1 MTTDIQALAKSL
13 HPLEIRILLSYGKGD
28 ELTIEGVERGLGFK
42 PGNGN
47 QALSWLAGKGL
58 AREIRRETAVF
69 YELTDLGRR
78 WKENGTPE
86 ERIAALAR
94 EKPGALGLPE
104 IAEALGLE
112 KKDVGSAFG
121 SLSKLGAL
129 ALDGDKKVVPAA
141 PAEKPG
147 AAALAA
153 HFAVL
158 RGLLE
163 KAAAPAGAGSA
174 ALAGAAAGSAGLES
188 ATAASAAPASS
199 GPKSATA
206 ASSAPAGA
214 ESAGSAAPGA
224 ALLAEAALS
233 PAEKAAIAGVAKKRA
248 AADAAFRQID
258 RETVVFGFAAAP
270 DGSVPAE
277 ALAELLRSQGITG
290 DEIGALTPQMLETGD
305 WKGKSFRSYSVKTP
319 PSRLI
324 PGRSNPYAKFLEDVK
339 DKLVSLGFEEF
350 DGPLVET
357 EFWNCDALFMPQ
369 FHSAR
374 DIHDSYSLAD
384 PASADGLARIKSI
397 EEPWFSN
404 VARAHEDGGET
415 GSRGWGYD
423 FDRDFTKRLVLR
435 SQGTALSAQA
445 LPAAKIPGKYFGIV
459 RCFRYDRV
467 DATHLPDFYQTE
479 GIVLGDN
486 VNLRTLLGM
495 LEMFAVEVAGAK
507 EVKYVPGYFP
517 FTEPSVEIHIKHP
530 VLGWFELG
538 GSGIFRPEVTE
549 SLGVNVPV
557 AAWGLGIDRM
567 ALMALGLN
575 DLRELFT
582 YDIESARLRRAR

>member
-1 MTTDIQALAKSL
+1 MAIDVQSMAKNL
-13 HPLEIRILLSYGKGD
+13 HPLEIRILLSYKKGD
-28 ELTIEGVERGLGFK
+28 ELTIEGVEKDLGFK

-58 AREIRRETAVF
+58 VSEARRETAVF

-78 WKENGTPE
+78 WKEHGTPE
-86 ERIAALAR
+86 ERIVELVGAR
-94 EKPGALGLPE
+94 EKSGGLSLPD

-112 KKDVGSAFG
+112 KKDIGSAFG
-121 SLSKLGAL
+121 SLSKLGVL
-129 ALDGDKKVVPAA
+129 AMDADKNVTLVPGRPSDGRS
-141 PAEKPG
+141 G
-147 AAALAA
+147 L
-153 HFAVL
+153 L

-163 KAAAPAGAGSA
+163 KAASS
-174 ALAGAAAGSAGLES
+174 GAAPEG
-188 ATAASAAPASS
+188 TR
-199 GPKSATA
+199 
-206 ASSAPAGA
+206 
-214 ESAGSAAPGA
+214 
-224 ALLAEAALS
+224 LLAEAELS
-233 PAEKAAIAGVAKKRA
+233 QAEKAAISGVAKKRA

-258 RETVVFGFAAAP
+258 RETVVFGFAADA

-277 ALAELLRSQGITG
+277 SLAGALRAQGITG
-290 DEIGALTPQMLETGD
+290 DEIGTLTPQMLETGG
-305 WKGKSFRSYSVKTP
+305 WKGKAFRSYSVKTP
-319 PSRLI
+319 PTRLT

-350 DGPLVET
+350 DGPVVET

-374 DIHDSYSLAD
+374 DIHDSYSIAD
-384 PASADGLARIKSI
+384 PAQPDGLARIKTI
-397 EEPWFSN
+397 GEPWFSN
-404 VARAHEDGGET
+404 VAAAHENGGET
-415 GSRGWGYD
+415 GSRGWNYA
-423 FDRDFTKRLVLR
+423 FDRDFTRRLVLR

-445 LPAAKIPGKYFGIV
+445 LPSAKIPGKYFGIA

-495 LEMFAVEVAGAK
+495 LEMFAVEVAGAR

-517 FTEPSVEIHIKHP
+517 FTEPSVEIHVKHP

-549 SLGVNVPV
+549 SLGVSVPV

-582 YDIESARLRRAR
+582 HDIENVRLRRAKPAGEGDRNA